1 MNRKPTNMN
10 KEEINLLICE
20 KRELNTKVIYW
31 ENQKRI
37 SEKRLQKLD
46 TKIKE
51 LEKEIAKEATQ

>member
-1 MNRKPTNMN
+1 MN

-20 KRELNTKVIYW
+20 KRELNSKVIYW

-37 SEKRLQKLD
+37 SEKRLQKLA

-51 LEKEIAKEATQ
+51 LEKEITKEATQ